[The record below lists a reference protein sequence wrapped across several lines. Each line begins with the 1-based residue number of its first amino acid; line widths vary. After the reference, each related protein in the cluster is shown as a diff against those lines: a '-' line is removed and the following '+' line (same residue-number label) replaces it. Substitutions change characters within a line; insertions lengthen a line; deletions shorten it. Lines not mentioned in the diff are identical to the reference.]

1 MEVWEGM
8 TVVRKCDSPKEVC
21 QLVGRCD
28 GHGEIY
34 RGSGGASLGRK
45 CDSHQGGVKCIKNEC
60 QLMERCDGHGGG
72 VWRYGKVRQ
81 LTGSV
86 TVIREV

>member
-1 MEVWEGM
+1 MVMWDMWEGV

-28 GHGEIY
+28 H
-34 RGSGGASLGRK
+34 
-45 CDSHQGGVKCIKNEC
+45 
-60 QLMERCDGHGGG
+60 
-72 VWRYGKVRQ
+72 